1 MTASQVGDESVDGWA
16 MLMLLA
22 DKCVVYFDQ
31 LLGAACTTQVLQT
44 FRMKLLYLDCW
55 ISSCSQYLDNSYR
68 IPSSVY

>member
-31 LLGAACTTQVLQT
+31 LLGAVGFRYCHSDLQL
-44 FRMKLLYLDCW
+44 MSPK
-55 ISSCSQYLDNSYR
+55 
-68 IPSSVY
+68 